1 MSEPIN
7 EQVLDFQE
15 PVKTITAT
23 EALKSKSN
31 FEQYIYE
38 NQTDVFTL
46 FQDIYQPVRIISAQL
61 TQSPEGLINLFQHL
75 NKLPKKAQVNTN
87 VALIWIVANEKE
99 LWLDTVSSLNNW
111 LSRECSFY
119 IIKASLEEE
128 KMHYTILAEPQIR
141 RKGNKMTET
150 MQLQKEYWQR
160 YAEICDAEGNPD
172 FQVEAHPR
180 HFQYI
185 PIGKTGIQIAQTI
198 NTPLKMVAS
207 ELFITNDIDK
217 KIFDKIYTHK
227 EDIEAEFGN
236 VSWQRNEGK
245 KSARIRFFVDID
257 IMDKNNW
264 DAAIKEQLKIAERIA
279 EVMCKYL

>member
-1 MSEPIN
+1 MSEQTN

-31 FEQYIYE
+31 FEQFIYE
-38 NQTDVFTL
+38 NQTDIYAL
-46 FQDIYQPVRIISAQL
+46 FQDSQQPLRIISSQL
-61 TQSPEGLINLFQHL
+61 TQSIEGFVNIFQKVKSLSELDKNLTPSML
-75 NKLPKKAQVNTN
+75 WV
-87 VALIWIVANEKE
+87 VANEKQE
-99 LWLDTVSSLNNW
+99 WLDLINTLNYLLKKN
-111 LSRECSFY
+111 CCFY
-119 IIKASLEEE
+119 VVKASLEGDNIL
-128 KMHYTILAEPQIR
+128 YTILTETKIKLNR
-141 RKGNKMTET
+141 HVMTET
-150 MQLQKEYWQR
+150 KQFQKEYWQR
-160 YAEICDAEGNPD
+160 YAEICDADGNPD

-185 PIGKTGIQIAQTI
+185 SIGKSGVQIVQTI

-207 ELFITNDIDK
+207 ELFINNDIDK

-236 VSWQRNEGK
+236 LSWQRNEGK

-264 DAAIKEQLKIAERIA
+264 DAAIKEQLKIAEKIA
-279 EVMCKYL
+279 EVMCKYI

>member
-1 MSEPIN
+1 MSEQIN

-31 FEQYIYE
+31 FEQFIYE
-38 NQTDVFTL
+38 NQTEIYAL
-46 FQDIYQPVRIISAQL
+46 FKDSQQPLRIISSQL
-61 TQSPEGLINLFQHL
+61 TQSIEGFVNIFQKVKSLSELDKNLTPSML
-75 NKLPKKAQVNTN
+75 WV
-87 VALIWIVANEKE
+87 VANEKQE
-99 LWLDTVSSLNNW
+99 WLDLINTLNYLLKKNCC
-111 LSRECSFY
+111 LY
-119 IIKASLEEE
+119 VIKASLEEDNIE
-128 KMHYTILAEPQIR
+128 YTIL
-141 RKGNKMTET
+141 TET
-150 MQLQKEYWQR
+150 KINRNRLVMTNTKQLQKEYWQR

-185 PIGKTGIQIAQTI
+185 PVGKTGIQIVQTI
-198 NTPLKMVAS
+198 HTPLKMVAS

-236 VSWQRNEGK
+236 LSWQRNEGK

-264 DAAIKEQLKIAERIA
+264 DAAIKEQLKIAEKIA
-279 EVMCKYL
+279 EVMCKYI